1 MIQYP
6 STVRIRAFIM
16 FIAKIKSGKNTYVR
30 LMESY
35 RNEDGKPCS
44 RMVKNFGR
52 YEDLIKD
59 NPNAFEELKAKYKQD
74 KETKYQ
80 LTQTERYRE
89 VERILSLKVPDSS
102 GSDDI
107 SESPSLSYGHYVLK
121 RLWEEDLQLD
131 RKISYLQKSK
141 TQFRFDLNAAVS
153 YMCFSKILEP
163 VSILYGFDDKDNFL
177 GDPAKDLELHDFYN
191 SLDFLNDNKDELFSW
206 INNKIDTKYGK
217 NRATMVFYDVTNAYF
232 ETDLTDMERGYDQKD
247 FAENLQSMA
256 FDALDHGELP
266 ENCFDEDGN
275 IVAENLTPEFLEKV
289 ADSKMQYLRM
299 RGPSKEHRFDLPIVS
314 MALIIDSNG
323 FPMDFAV
330 YPGNA
335 SEFRTMRQ
343 SIEAFKQK
351 YDIKDVIVSDDRGIN
366 STENLKMLK
375 DAGFGF
381 LVAQKVT
388 QFDADL
394 TAKLLDRQLYTPL
407 DADNPEQGGYQVI
420 KDWKKGK
427 GSKTVSCTLVLT
439 YNEKR
444 RLRDEAVLKVMRK
457 IVENKISKGEKLGPR
472 KTGWAEFADIGE
484 RQEKKIIGINED
496 VYKKKLSMCGFA
508 GLVYYAPD
516 GLKDKLTPADMT
528 MSYKRQSRIEECFRI
543 MKNNLGLRPMYVR
556 NSDHIR
562 GHITVCTLA
571 LLLIRL
577 LQQKLSE
584 RHINFSIDEICK
596 TLNQAV
602 VGAIKTEIDGKEDA
616 LFLPTARKRSLR
628 KRRESLK
635 TEEILKLVRE
645 GQFKRKSINDLL
657 TSVGLEPLPK
667 IGKRQD
673 IAHCLKTYFPKL
685 EDAVSP
691 LAFC

>member
-299 RGPSKEHRFDLPIVS
+299 RGPS
-314 MALIIDSNG
+314 
-323 FPMDFAV
+323 
-330 YPGNA
+330 
-335 SEFRTMRQ
+335 
-343 SIEAFKQK
+343 
-351 YDIKDVIVSDDRGIN
+351 
-366 STENLKMLK
+366 
-375 DAGFGF
+375 
-381 LVAQKVT
+381 
-388 QFDADL
+388 
-394 TAKLLDRQLYTPL
+394 
-407 DADNPEQGGYQVI
+407 
-420 KDWKKGK
+420 
-427 GSKTVSCTLVLT
+427 
-439 YNEKR
+439 
-444 RLRDEAVLKVMRK
+444 
-457 IVENKISKGEKLGPR
+457 
-472 KTGWAEFADIGE
+472 
-484 RQEKKIIGINED
+484 
-496 VYKKKLSMCGFA
+496 
-508 GLVYYAPD
+508 
-516 GLKDKLTPADMT
+516 
-528 MSYKRQSRIEECFRI
+528 
-543 MKNNLGLRPMYVR
+543 
-556 NSDHIR
+556 
-562 GHITVCTLA
+562 
-571 LLLIRL
+571 
-577 LQQKLSE
+577 
-584 RHINFSIDEICK
+584 
-596 TLNQAV
+596 
-602 VGAIKTEIDGKEDA
+602 
-616 LFLPTARKRSLR
+616 
-628 KRRESLK
+628 
-635 TEEILKLVRE
+635 
-645 GQFKRKSINDLL
+645 
-657 TSVGLEPLPK
+657 
-667 IGKRQD
+667 
-673 IAHCLKTYFPKL
+673 
-685 EDAVSP
+685 
-691 LAFC
+691 